1 MIGGQVVDILSEDK
15 SIPLDE
21 LYYMHKKKKTG
32 ALIKASILAGAIL
45 GSATY
50 TDIELLGE
58 YGDNLGLAFQI
69 KDDILDVEGDTTT
82 LGKKTKSDEDNHKT
96 TFVKFMV

>member
-1 MIGGQVVDILSEDK
+1 M
-15 SIPLDE
+15 
-21 LYYMHKKKKTG
+21 
-32 ALIKASILAGAIL
+32 AGAIL
-45 GSATY
+45 GSDTY

-82 LGKKTKSDEDNHKT
+82 LGKRQRVMKIIIKLLLL
-96 TFVKFMV
+96 KFMV

>member
-15 SIPLDE
+15 SISLDE
-21 LYYMHKKKKTG
+21 LYYMHKKKTG

-45 GSATY
+45 GSATS

-82 LGKKTKSDEDNHKT
+82 LGKRQRVMKIITKLLLL
-96 TFVKFMV
+96 KFMV

>member
-21 LYYMHKKKKTG
+21 LYYMHKKTG

-45 GSATY
+45 GSDTY

-82 LGKKTKSDEDNHKT
+82 LGKRQRVMKIIIKLLLL
-96 TFVKFMV
+96 KFMV

>member
-15 SIPLDE
+15 SISLDE
-21 LYYMHKKKKTG
+21 LHYMHKKKTG

-82 LGKKTKSDEDNHKT
+82 LGKRQRVMKIIIKPLLL
-96 TFVKFMV
+96 KFIV